1 MQDLHKTRNVRL
13 AFKNGLY
20 WGGFKAG
27 LMSLTGG
34 KFPGG
39 MIEMGS
45 DNQAE
50 RIYSEDSAFV
60 PDGKLTFSK
69 VEGVF
74 KSGNATRD
82 SIPSHL
88 LAVENVSPEAA
99 KFYAHLCPAGVYEV
113 IDGKLRINAPNC
125 IDCKATDILAA
136 RWTPREAGSGPR
148 YKRM

>member
-1 MQDLHKTRNVRL
+1 
-13 AFKNGLY
+13 
-20 WGGFKAG
+20 
-27 LMSLTGG
+27 
-34 KFPGG
+34 
-39 MIEMGS
+39 MIKMNADS
-45 DNQAE
+45 QAE
-50 RIYSEDSAFV
+50 RILSDDSQFV
-60 PDGKLTFSK
+60 PDGRLTFSK

-88 LAVENVSPEAA
+88 LAGEDDSREVAE
-99 KFYAHLCPAGVYEV
+99 FYAHLCPAGVYEV
-113 IDGKLRINAPNC
+113 LEGNLRINAPNC